1 MSFLNHRAAI
11 DSLNESIAALRRW
24 RVLRWTKAAA
34 KPCPAR
40 GPPIDGRAASRSAIV
55 LHGRDR
61 LNGPAGKEVRAKLS
75 LQLGLSIPR
84 ENLPVS
90 YGVLYS
96 LWGGKGG
103 SLRVQI

>member
-40 GPPIDGRAASRSAIV
+40 GPPLDGRAASRSAIV

-61 LNGPAGKEVRAKLS
+61 LNGQAGKDVREKIPLH
-75 LQLGLSIPR
+75 LGLGIPR
-84 ENLPVS
+84 DNLAEADGAGDRKS
-90 YGVLYS
+90 KRLNS
-96 LWGGKGG
+96 
-103 SLRVQI
+103 SH

>member
-40 GPPIDGRAASRSAIV
+40 GPPLDGRAASRSAIV
-55 LHGRDR
+55 LHRRDR
-61 LNGPAGKEVRAKLS
+61 LNGQAGQDVREKLPQNGRVS
-75 LQLGLSIPR
+75 CR
-84 ENLPVS
+84 ERVCP
-90 YGVLYS
+90 YVLI
-96 LWGGKGG
+96 
-103 SLRVQI
+103 RVGARYNKKKKK